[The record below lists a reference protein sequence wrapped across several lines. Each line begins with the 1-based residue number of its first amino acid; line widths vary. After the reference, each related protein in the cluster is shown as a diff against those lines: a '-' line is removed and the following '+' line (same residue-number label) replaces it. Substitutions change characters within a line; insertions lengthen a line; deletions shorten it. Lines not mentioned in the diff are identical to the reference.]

1 MASHPE
7 NSHSNQP
14 ANDSGRDLKSEKPEP
29 TKHMPTLTILPS
41 GRTLE
46 KCFSAN
52 GREFTIERPPG
63 DKPSTIVAMS
73 RNSDHLA
80 RAKADFGITVD
91 WRVQGVLERKQTSE
105 EVRET
110 AAITQY
116 ILKEHATDSDGN
128 ISCTLHF
135 SNTEHYGY
143 HFYDH
148 TGDKYWVSTW
158 RNGNHSVGYYSK
170 QPNINYITGD

>member
-1 MASHPE
+1 MTNLPDNRQLDQAVSV
-7 NSHSNQP
+7 
-14 ANDSGRDLKSEKPEP
+14 SGQEVKIEP
-29 TKHMPTLTILPS
+29 SDATPTLTILPS

-63 DKPSTIVAMS
+63 DKPSDAAPIVALS
-73 RNSDHLA
+73 RNSDNNVK
-80 RAKADFGITVD
+80 AKADFGITVD
-91 WRVQGVLERKQTSE
+91 WRRQGTMNWNATSKTVQD
-105 EVRET
+105 T

-116 ILKEHATDSDGN
+116 ILKEHSTDSDGD
-128 ISCTLHF
+128 IHCTLYF

-158 RNGNHSVGYYSK
+158 RNGDHSVYYYSQK
-170 QPNINYITGD
+170 PNINYITGD